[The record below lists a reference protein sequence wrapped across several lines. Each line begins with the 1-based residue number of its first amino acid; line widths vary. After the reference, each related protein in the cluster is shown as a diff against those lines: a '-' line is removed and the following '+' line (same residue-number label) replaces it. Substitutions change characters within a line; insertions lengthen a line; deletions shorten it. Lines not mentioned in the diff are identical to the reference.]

1 MAKEVFDNATNNIGE
16 LTEEEYKDS
25 TTIMQLISK
34 NLTLWTFEISDKEDY

>member
-1 MAKEVFDNATNNIGE
+1 MAKEVFDNAADNIDE
-16 LTEEEYKDS
+16 LPEKQYKDS